1 MCWVS
6 AKAIQKIAEKDFYV
20 YKIGRVPWD
29 NIFVSHLKNFD
40 YVSKNR
46 NRKIPLIV
54 QYPCRDICVV
64 QQGYHSYKW
73 IAFDDTNPHERCL
86 YLGNYDNALKEN
98 LSLYGGYCCIG
109 TFIVPKGA
117 EYFENKYGHIVSSEI
132 IYTGKY
138 LRISNFNK

>member
-20 YKIGRVPWD
+20 YKIGRVVW
-29 NIFVSHLKNFD
+29 NGIFVSYIKNFV
-40 YVSKNR
+40 YNPKCSNKI
-46 NRKIPLIV
+46 IPLMV
-54 QYPCRDICVV
+54 QIPCRGTCVI
-64 QQGYHSYKW
+64 QEGYHSYKW
-73 IAFDDTNPHERCL
+73 IAFDDTNPRERCL

-109 TFIVPKGA
+109 TFIIPKGT
-117 EYFENKYGHIVSSEI
+117 EYFENEHGHIVSSEI